1 MQQIFWWLHCC
12 ILLTNRILNRLAPLF
27 CFSSVA
33 LQTISISFDWMWSTG
48 LDISYPFRMWQFAKL
63 IVSFGLMIGQRF
75 VRNLNKQWMETRVIT
90 KRMMKWRA
98 VLLIR
103 RQMDGVV
110 WNVLWLVELRKFE
123 FLYIDWFWNRCRVT
137 SPSVAMQL
145 EFKVFFFSPL
155 TMPEIVWSSILWCL
169 MDRSFN
175 CLLGILKE
183 KKRNAY
189 AISFQHFGFKFCFD
203 SIEAER
209 EWNKATVWLIVRMS
223 HGTHLKFW

>member
-145 EFKVFFFSPL
+145 EFKVFFFHLWQCQKLYDHQFYGASWTVRL
-155 TMPEIVWSSILWCL
+155 IVCL
-169 MDRSFN
+169 AFW
-175 CLLGILKE
+175 
-183 KKRNAY
+183 KKRKETLTQSHSN
-189 AISFQHFGFKFCFD
+189 ILVLNFV
-203 SIEAER
+203 SIQLKPSE
-209 EWNKATVWLIVRMS
+209 N
-223 HGTHLKFW
+223 GTSQQCD